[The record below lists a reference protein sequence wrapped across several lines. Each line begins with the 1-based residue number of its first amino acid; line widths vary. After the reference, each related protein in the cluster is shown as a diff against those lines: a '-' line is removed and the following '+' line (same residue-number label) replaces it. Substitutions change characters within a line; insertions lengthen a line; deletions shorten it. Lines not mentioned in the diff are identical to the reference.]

1 MPPIQQ
7 LSLPCVDDAL
17 QMFSLVYNA
26 CSPLKCQVLQEFFHP
41 IRTNSNL
48 EMHNHRTRYH
58 RLFQL
63 RIVFLSLLD
72 NNFQAHQKG
81 ILLLFIRCSFPLL
94 SSHTFLLIVLLIM
107 SCIVLLRYLSWMFF
121 CQFSFFFIP
130 SFLNFFKIFFTLFRK
145 CATHIA
151 DFIHQALSPCH
162 ID

>member
-1 MPPIQQ
+1 
-7 LSLPCVDDAL
+7 
-17 QMFSLVYNA
+17 MFSLVYNA
-26 CSPLKCQVLQEFFHP
+26 CFPLKCQVLQEFFHP

-72 NNFQAHQKG
+72 NNFRAHQKG
-81 ILLLFIRCSFPLL
+81 ILILLIRCSFPLL